1 MSGDALG
8 LVGHV
13 VDQLRFDELVDEGG
27 FGYVYRG
34 VHLGMDE
41 PVAIKCLKVKAGD
54 PRLAESFVKRFRDET
69 KIAYRLSQGNLDIVR
84 SISSGTLETPTGLLV
99 PYMVLEWLEGWPLT
113 TELAYRRD
121 DGRGGFSLTEMVE
134 LLDSAALAIGF
145 AHTQGVVHRDIK
157 PGNLFLSRSRTGTR
171 LKVLD
176 FGLAKIVDPDGI
188 MPAPAGAETGSHVF
202 IASPSYG
209 APEQFSKKLG
219 AVGPWS
225 DVYSLAL
232 VALEML
238 TCAKVRPAKNLVEGM
253 MRALD
258 RRFAEPT
265 PRKLGL
271 TVGDAVEAAFARATA
286 LDSRER
292 FQDGNE
298 AWSAIRQAVRDDS
311 SYNHAGPATVRNS
324 AGKDTKAGFDKTVAM
339 VNAPAI
345 PAAPTPLP
353 LSNRTLAFGPGQQA
367 PSAIAVAASSV
378 PAAPSVQPAPSAPAA
393 VAAPSSRS
401 VPNAP
406 SSVGRPPI
414 SQGMP
419 SSRGVPSS
427 APQKASGGLPM
438 WLAVL
443 VAFTLAAAGIFAI
456 GYALRVR
463 KK

>member
-41 PVAIKCLKVKAGD
+41 PVAIKCLKVKAQD
-54 PRLAESFVKRFRDET
+54 PRLAEGFVKRFRDET

-84 SISSGTLETPTGLLV
+84 SISSGTLTARGGMLV

-121 DGRGGFSLTEMVE
+121 DGRGGMSLIEMVE
-134 LLDSAALAIGF
+134 MLDSAALALGF

-157 PGNLFLSRSRTGTR
+157 PGNLFLARTRAGTR

-188 MPAPAGAETGSHVF
+188 MDAPAGAETGSHVF

-219 AVGPWS
+219 PVGPWS

-232 VALEML
+232 VAMEML

-258 RRFAEPT
+258 PRFAEPT

-286 LDSRER
+286 LDARTR
-292 FQDGNE
+292 YQDCKE
-298 AWSAIRQAVRDDS
+298 AWSALRSAVREDRTYHS
-311 SYNHAGPATVRNS
+311 VAPPTVRNP
-324 AGKDTKAGFDKTVAM
+324 GKPALDKTAAM
-339 VNAPAI
+339 MNAPVI
-345 PAAPTPLP
+345 PAATPNP
-353 LSNRTLAFGPGQQA
+353 SKTLALGAQLPFALP
-367 PSAIAVAASSV
+367 PSAGAIPS
-378 PAAPSVQPAPSAPAA
+378 PRAAPSGPSSARVPSSGLRAPLSQPLS
-393 VAAPSSRS
+393 SSRS
-401 VPNAP
+401 EPTTTSK
-406 SSVGRPPI
+406 SSGP
-414 SQGMP
+414 
-419 SSRGVPSS
+419 
-427 APQKASGGLPM
+427 LPM

-443 VAFTLAAAGIFAI
+443 LAFALAAVGLFAI
-456 GYALRVR
+456 GYALRIR
-463 KK
+463 RR

>member
-1 MSGDALG
+1 MSGDVLG

-13 VDQLRFDELVDEGG
+13 IDQLRFDELVDEGG

-41 PVAIKCLKVKAGD
+41 PVAIKCLKGTTRE

-84 SISSGTLETPTGLLV
+84 SISSGTLTARGGVLV
-99 PYMVLEWLEGWPLT
+99 PYMVLEWLEGMPLT
-113 TELAYRRD
+113 SELADRRD
-121 DGRGGFSLTEMVE
+121 DGRAGMTLAEMVD
-134 LLDSAALAIGF
+134 LLDSAALAIAF

-157 PGNLFLSRSRTGTR
+157 PGNLFLARTRAGTR

-176 FGLAKIVDPDGI
+176 FGLAKIVDPEGI
-188 MPAPAGAETGSHVF
+188 MAPAGAETGSHVF

-238 TCAKVRPAKNLVEGM
+238 TCTKVRPAKNLVEGM

-258 RRFAEPT
+258 PRFAEPT

-271 TVGDAVEAAFARATA
+271 DVGDRVEAAFARAVA

-292 FQDGNE
+292 FQDGGE
-298 AWSAIRQAVRDDS
+298 AWAALRRAVREDS
-311 SYNHAGPATVRNS
+311 RHSSVAPPTVRTILKPS
-324 AGKDTKAGFDKTVAM
+324 LDRTMAM
-339 VNAPAI
+339 MNAPAI
-345 PAAPTPLP
+345 PTATPMP
-353 LSNRTLAFGPGQQA
+353 NPNKTLAFATGQQSA
-367 PSAIAVAASSV
+367 APRPASVPSVPSAAVPSTPSV
-378 PAAPSVQPAPSAPAA
+378 RSAPSVGLPSSGRRS
-393 VAAPSSRS
+393 PSSRPMS
-401 VPNAP
+401 
-406 SSVGRPPI
+406 
-414 SQGMP
+414 
-419 SSRGVPSS
+419 SSRGEPTASRKSS
-427 APQKASGGLPM
+427 GPLPM
-438 WLAVL
+438 WLAIL
-443 VAFTLAAAGIFAI
+443 LAFALAAIGLFAI
-456 GYALRVR
+456 GYALHIRR
-463 KK
+463 R